1 MKRFRAENAA
11 PAEKSAATQPRRDPL
26 TAMLLPSFMGIL
38 LCLFLLC
45 GATWAWFSATETC
58 KITPMQS
65 ADYRIT
71 IEVKA
76 GNTVIE
82 TADDIFAAVADT
94 EYTVSLTAS
103 GTASTGFCEVLLPG
117 AGEEGEP
124 ATTTLYT
131 AQIGSGE
138 SLSFTIRLSSAQTV
152 TFLPQWGTSYK
163 SEAPDITDGTAVT
176 NGN

>member
-1 MKRFRAENAA
+1 MKRFHAKNAAA
-11 PAEKSAATQPRRDPL
+11 PAEKNTATQPRRDPL
-26 TAMLLPSFMGIL
+26 TAMLLPSFVGIL

-45 GATWAWFSATETC
+45 GATWAWFSSTETC

-65 ADYRIT
+65 GSYRIT
-71 IEVKA
+71 VEVKD

-82 TADDIFAAVADT
+82 TADDAFAAAADT
-94 EYTVSLTAS
+94 EYTVTLTAS

-117 AGEEGEP
+117 ARENGEP
-124 ATTTLYT
+124 ATTPLYT
-131 AQIGSGE
+131 AQIGCGE

-163 SEAPDITDGTAVT
+163 SEAPDIMNGTAVT
-176 NGN
+176 N